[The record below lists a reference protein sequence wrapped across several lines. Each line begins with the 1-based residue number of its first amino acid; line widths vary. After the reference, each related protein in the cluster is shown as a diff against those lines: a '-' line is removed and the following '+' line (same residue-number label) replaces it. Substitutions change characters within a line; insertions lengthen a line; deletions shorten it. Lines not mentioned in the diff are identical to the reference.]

1 MSPAVT
7 YVPPSGRRDSP
18 VIFVGEQPGHTEIRK
33 RVPFVGPSGQ
43 LLHNILRV
51 LKVPTTACYFTNVI
65 KDLDKTLEHYYI
77 APKPRS
83 APGWT
88 EAGGAYVRE
97 LVDELAAMPGRLI
110 YTAGN
115 VPLLALTQRSGITK
129 WRGSILPC
137 VPLPDK
143 WVVPILHPSFI
154 LRGNLEM
161 KHLLLLDIKKGLE
174 FHERGY
180 QLTAREAII
189 KPSYAQVMA
198 FLDECLEA
206 GLNGQPVAYDIEI
219 GGLEVTCI
227 SFSVSPTR
235 AMSIPLHYMG
245 GPYFAMEQEIEIWK
259 RIAVILESR
268 AIRKLGQNLVF
279 DSHFLLRKLGIRVRN
294 IDDTM
299 VAQQIIMTEFKKGL
313 DFVTSIWTDIPYYKD
328 DGKEWFKGRGS
339 YENFWTYNAM
349 DSMACSTAFPAQTA
363 ELVAQK
369 NIPTYERQRLVIEPC
384 VYMMERGIRCDV
396 EGMKLMAAQLERD
409 TLELRER
416 LRAKAGFDLNPQ
428 SPKQLCEY
436 FYRKLKFKPYVSA
449 KTKKESVDQIA
460 LVRIARQGCEEAR
473 MILDIRKKEKLIAN
487 YANIDKV
494 DPDGR
499 IRCSYNPVGTAFSRL
514 SSSSNIFG
522 TGMNLQNWPHEML
535 RYLHPDEGYIY
546 YSFDLSQA
554 ENRIVAYVGRI
565 ESMINAF
572 ETGKD
577 VHCLTAGLIF
587 NKPPEEISKE
597 PGSCSIGGGAYSE
610 RDWGKKANH
619 GLNYDFGYKQFAIK
633 YEIPETDAK
642 RIYDGYHSAYP
653 GVKHGFHAYI
663 RDCLNKTRYIENLMG
678 RRTLFLGELEDR
690 TYKQGYA
697 CIPQGTVGDVM
708 NERGL
713 EYVYYNR
720 EQFGL
725 VELLIQIHDSMG
737 MQIPVSLP
745 WTEHARM
752 LDAMKRK
759 LETPLFT
766 QYGREFVVP
775 ADLSIGLSLSKMEV
789 VEVKAS
795 KWPGTIEEL
804 AVKLEQSYAKL
815 LEERDARSRAKAA
828 ELA

>member
-1 MSPAVT
+1 MSTPVT
-7 YVPPSGRRDSP
+7 YVPPMGRPDSP
-18 VIFVGEQPGHTEIRK
+18 VIFVGEQPGQMEIRK
-33 RVPFVGPSGQ
+33 RQPFVGPSGQ
-43 LLHNILRV
+43 LLHNVLRV
-51 LKVPTTACYFTNVI
+51 LQVPTSACYFTNTI
-65 KDLDKTLEHYYI
+65 KDLDHQLEHYYI
-77 APKPRS
+77 PPAPKR
-83 APGWT
+83 APMWT
-88 EAGGAYVRE
+88 AAGGEYVKA
-97 LVDELAAMPGRLI
+97 LVDELANLPGRLI

-115 VPLLALTQRSGITK
+115 VPLLALTQRSGITR
-129 WRGSILPC
+129 WRGSIVPC

-143 WVVPILHPSFI
+143 WVVPILHPSYI
-154 LRGNLEM
+154 LRGNMEA

-174 FHERGY
+174 FHEGGY
-180 QLTAREAII
+180 KLTAREAIT
-189 KPSYAQVMA
+189 KPSFAQVLA

-206 GLNGQPVAYDIEI
+206 GLNGTPVAYDIEV

-227 SFSVSPTR
+227 SFAISATR
-235 AMSIPLHYMG
+235 AISIPFHYMG
-245 GPYFAMEQEIEIWK
+245 GPYFNIDQEIEIWK
-259 RIAVILESR
+259 RIAVILESP

-299 VAQQIIMTEFKKGL
+299 VAQQIIMTEFNKGL

-328 DGKEWFKGRGS
+328 DGKDWFKGKGS

-349 DSMACSTAFPAQTA
+349 DSMACAASFPKQMA

-369 NIPTYERQRLVIEPC
+369 NVATYERQRLIIEPC
-384 VYMMERGIRCDV
+384 VYMMEHGIRCDV
-396 EGMKLMAAQLERD
+396 EGMKLTAAQLERD
-409 TLELRER
+409 AHALRER

-428 SPKQLCEY
+428 SPKQLCDY
-436 FYRKLKFKPYVSA
+436 FYRKLKFKPYLSA
-449 KTKKESVDQIA
+449 KTRKESVDQIA
-460 LVRIARQGCEEAR
+460 LIRIARQGCEEAR
-473 MILDIRKKEKLIAN
+473 LILDIRKKDKLLSN
-487 YANIDKV
+487 YANVDKI

-499 IRCSYNPVGTAFSRL
+499 IRCAYKPVGTAWSRL
-514 SSSSNIFG
+514 SSAENIFG
-522 TGMNLQNWPHEML
+522 TGTNLQNWPHEML
-535 RYLHPDEGYIY
+535 RHLHPDEGYIY

-565 ESMINAF
+565 EPMIRAF
-572 ETGKD
+572 EDGKD
-577 VHCLTAGLIF
+577 VHSLTAGLIF
-587 NKPPEEISKE
+587 NKPPEAISKE

-633 YEIPETDAK
+633 YEIPEADAK
-642 RIYDGYHSAYP
+642 RIYDGYHAAYP
-653 GVKHGFHAYI
+653 GVKNGFHAYV
-663 RDCLNKTRYIENLMG
+663 RACLNKSRIVENLMG
-678 RRTLFLGELEDR
+678 RRTLFLGELDDK
-690 TYKQGYA
+690 TYKQSYA

-720 EQFGL
+720 EQFL
-725 VELLIQIHDSMG
+725 PVELLIQIHDSMG
-737 MQIPVSLP
+737 MQVPVSLP
-745 WTEHARM
+745 WIEHARM

-759 LETPLFT
+759 LETPLYT
-766 QYGREFVVP
+766 HYGREFVVP

-804 AVKLEQSYAKL
+804 AVKLEQTYAKL
-815 LEERDARSRAKAA
+815 LEDRDARSKAKAA